1 MSFSNVQLA
10 NVQSLQRN
18 WDALD
23 TKTTRDQQNNEEKC
37 AFYLIPNDVL
47 DPQQRIKRYEL
58 GYWDEKGQVRFMREA
73 HIQYLKKHLGE
84 LGTRYM
90 SQASSKPWLYYHVLN
105 SLDLLDAEDTSLY
118 EGATASVEACYTD
131 GGYAG
136 GEFEFP
142 HLMTTYAAVNT
153 LVLMQKYSMIHRDA
167 LYALFMSLKSEEGS
181 FQVHLNGESDTRGCY
196 CVLSMCRLLNLLREE
211 LTSGVCE
218 CQSYEGGFGS
228 NPGSEAHGGYTYCAV
243 ACLSILN
250 RLGDCDVDGLEKW
263 LVDRQYA
270 FEGGYNGRT
279 NKLVDGC
286 YSWYIGASLELVRK
300 YRNARGYPNRASML
314 KYAYCME
321 QNMSEGGL
329 RDKPEMH
336 SDLYHT
342 MYCLCGLSVLGALD
356 VIVSGEC

>member
-90 SQASSKPWLYYHVLN
+90 SQASRYFLYTPLIHSKPWLYYHVLN

-136 GEFEFP
+136 GEFEVRMNERSEKEFP

-153 LVLMQKYSMIHRDA
+153 LVLMRKYSVIHRDA

-181 FQVHLNGESDTRGCY
+181 FQVHLNG
-196 CVLSMCRLLNLLREE
+196 
-211 LTSGVCE
+211 
-218 CQSYEGGFGS
+218 
-228 NPGSEAHGGYTYCAV
+228 
-243 ACLSILN
+243 
-250 RLGDCDVDGLEKW
+250 
-263 LVDRQYA
+263 
-270 FEGGYNGRT
+270 
-279 NKLVDGC
+279 
-286 YSWYIGASLELVRK
+286 
-300 YRNARGYPNRASML
+300 
-314 KYAYCME
+314 
-321 QNMSEGGL
+321 
-329 RDKPEMH
+329 
-336 SDLYHT
+336 
-342 MYCLCGLSVLGALD
+342 
-356 VIVSGEC
+356 